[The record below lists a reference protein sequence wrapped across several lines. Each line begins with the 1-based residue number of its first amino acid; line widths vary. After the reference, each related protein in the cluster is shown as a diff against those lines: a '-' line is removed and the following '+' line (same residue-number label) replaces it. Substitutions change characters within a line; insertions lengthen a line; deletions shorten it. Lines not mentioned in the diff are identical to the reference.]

1 MSARLPSAVSGG
13 ALAFLLVL
21 AQPVL
26 GAETAPPKTTEAPAP
41 KTAEAPPEGTMTL
54 AHMDEIVHRLD
65 KEAAREGGV
74 WKFKIEGVFT
84 MIVTDEAH
92 NRMRILVPIRKID
105 GLDAAMLMR
114 LMQADFDSALDARYA
129 IAQGILWGAFIHPL
143 AALRDGEFISG
154 IGQTVNL
161 ALTYGSSYSSGE
173 LVYGGGDS
181 GDILRRALIDE
192 LLKKGRGA

>member
-1 MSARLPSAVSGG
+1 MSARLASAVSGG

-21 AQPVL
+21 AQPVP
-26 GAETAPPKTTEAPAP
+26 GAETAPPKTAE
-41 KTAEAPPEGTMTL
+41 TAPEGTMTL

-65 KEAAREGGV
+65 KDAVREGGV
-74 WKFKIEGVFT
+74 WKFKIEGVFV

-92 NRMRILVPIRKID
+92 NRMRILVPICKID

-143 AALRDGEFISG
+143 AALRDDEFISG

-161 ALTYGSSYSSGE
+161 ALTFGSSYSSGE

-181 GDILRRALIDE
+181 TGILRRALIDE